1 MQQKVS
7 QSRILSFNA
16 WDFSF
21 FFVVVV
27 VVVVV
32 VCGLRGLSEV
42 FNEQN

>member
-16 WDFSF
+16 WDFS